1 MIFLGRKNI
10 DVSRAFDHC
19 NQSILY
25 SYCFSITAT
34 FSLNFAATFQHGL
47 HNDSVINKWIQ
58 RTKTEDLCYLF
69 VDEQSDAI
77 EAVAN
82 SKDEAYFNEKLKI
95 QSCYIIAECIA
106 KPARSYNPVVS
117 HKASLRLG
125 KIAVFTPVDNNKIPT
140 YHFDFAPYNILEE
153 RTTKPRRLTDFIAR
167 VDELK
172 PVENRSGKLL
182 RKLTIQDESKNTIEI
197 TFWKEKL
204 PELEDKPLL
213 GNIVAITATFVTKY
227 MEHIQMQSTDATTVT
242 VNPPIPQLKDYQN
255 RFSTIPRC
263 VASGPSA
270 TMTLADIL
278 ARNTSQNKQTRFITE
293 AAITE
298 IDDQHTWYYTK
309 CKVCNKPAHL
319 QHGHQPLFV
328 CEDHKGPEEA
338 NIMYCVNATIVD
350 QTLNAN
356 AVFFNEPMTML
367 LNIDCKD
374 MVIKHQNTNPRVIP
388 DKILAAR
395 GIMCSMNVTMK
406 NDGKFVVNKLTKC
419 QTLSP
424 NTPDPKKPTKQK
436 QLQLQ
441 LPPDDDVLPKKP
453 RH

>member
-1 MIFLGRKNI
+1 MSGEGLMG
-10 DVSRAFDHC
+10 DGDMALDHG

-34 FSLNFAATFQHGL
+34 FSLNFAATFQ
-47 HNDSVINKWIQ
+47 STF
-58 RTKTEDLCYLF
+58 RC
-69 VDEQSDAI
+69 
-77 EAVAN
+77 
-82 SKDEAYFNEKLKI
+82 
-95 QSCYIIAECIA
+95 
-106 KPARSYNPVVS
+106 NPQ
-117 HKASLRLG
+117 
-125 KIAVFTPVDNNKIPT
+125 TPQP
-140 YHFDFAPYNILEE
+140 
-153 RTTKPRRLTDFIAR
+153 
-167 VDELK
+167 
-172 PVENRSGKLL
+172 
-182 RKLTIQDESKNTIEI
+182 
-197 TFWKEKL
+197 
-204 PELEDKPLL
+204 
-213 GNIVAITATFVTKY
+213 
-227 MEHIQMQSTDATTVT
+227 
-242 VNPPIPQLKDYQN
+242 
-255 RFSTIPRC
+255 FSTIPRC

-278 ARNTSQNKQTRFITE
+278 ARNTSENKQTRFITE

-298 IDDQHTWYYTK
+298 IDEQHTWYYTK

-338 NIMYCVNATIVD
+338 NIMYCVNATIAD
-350 QTLNAN
+350 QTSNAN
-356 AVFFNEPMTML
+356 AVFFNEAMTTL

-436 QLQLQ
+436 QLQL
-441 LPPDDDVLPKKP
+441 PPDADVLPKKP
-453 RH
+453 RQ